1 MTSRTELFDIGRI
14 VRPHGVRGEVKVEPS
29 TQFPDRFLEMESVI
43 VRPPNRE
50 PRRYQIAQARHQ
62 NNFVLLKLVDIDS
75 MEAAEA
81 LRGSD
86 LLVTREELVSL
97 PPGHYYIFDL
107 IGLKVVT
114 VDGRELGTVKD
125 VLQPG
130 ANDVYVVQSPT
141 EAAREILLPAI
152 KDVVKEIDVESGRM
166 VVQLLPGLFDDEE

>member
-81 LRGSD
+81 LRE
-86 LLVTREELVSL
+86 VTFWSRGKSWY
-97 PPGHYYIFDL
+97 PYPRDTIIFS
-107 IGLKVVT
+107 T
-114 VDGRELGTVKD
+114 
-125 VLQPG
+125 
-130 ANDVYVVQSPT
+130 
-141 EAAREILLPAI
+141 
-152 KDVVKEIDVESGRM
+152 
-166 VVQLLPGLFDDEE
+166 